1 MRAEREGGRWE
12 KERKGRQSRGQGQDE
27 KGCGVGDCRVL
38 AQGSVPA
45 WRQDSKSLTLKT
57 LELSW
62 GERKAMLY
70 LLPCSL
76 LGEEIIVTNNIY

>member
-45 WRQDSKSLTLKT
+45 
-57 LELSW
+57 
-62 GERKAMLY
+62 
-70 LLPCSL
+70 
-76 LGEEIIVTNNIY
+76 